1 MMKSIIHQAN
11 TRGNSNY
18 GWLNSYHTFS
28 FGNYHNPERMHFGL
42 LRVLNDDFVEGG
54 KGFDM
59 HPHQNME
66 IISIPLSGD
75 LEHKDSMG
83 NIQVIKQ
90 FDVQI
95 MSAGTGI
102 YHSEYNKNI
111 DKPVNFLQ
119 IWIFPKIKNIAPRYE
134 QKTFLPEKR
143 KNKLQVV
150 LSPEQDEALTINQDA
165 WFSLGN
171 LEKGF
176 KITYAIKKKG
186 NGVYAFLI
194 DGEVTINGLKL
205 EKRDGMG
212 IWDTENLEITADI
225 NSEILLIDIPMQL

>member
-1 MMKSIIHQAN
+1 MKSIIHKAN

-18 GWLNSYHTFS
+18 GWLDSYHTFS
-28 FGNYHNPERMHFGL
+28 FGNYHHPERMHFGL

-54 KGFDM
+54 QGFDM

-83 NIQVIKQ
+83 NVQVIKEN
-90 FDVQI
+90 DIQI
-95 MSAGTGI
+95 MSAGSGI

-119 IWIFPKIKNIAPRYE
+119 IWIFPKIKNISPRYE
-134 QKTFLPEKR
+134 QKTFLLDKR

-150 LSPEQDEALTINQDA
+150 VSPEQDEAVTINQDA
-165 WFSLGN
+165 WVSLGN
-171 LEKGF
+171 FEKGF
-176 KITYAIKKKG
+176 KTTYDIKKRG

-194 DGEVTINGLKL
+194 DGEITINEQKL

-212 IWDTENLEITADI
+212 IWDTEKLEIKADL
-225 NSEILLIDIPMQL
+225 NSEILLIDIPMTI